1 MSRIEHLVGTYWFD
15 LLIALLTIVAILN
28 VVVGRGSSGAPTTT
42 LWFCLPAL
50 AILVLPLFARRWF
63 PFAGPAAYWLLAAG
77 ISFVDPLLIPYPEAI
92 FLLGLAAAFLLGN
105 LRDVRRAG
113 LGLAIVVGA
122 TATLIYNVPG
132 HSVDQLVFIP
142 VDFAVAWVAGL
153 AVRARAEQAEVA
165 ESHAT
170 QAEQQAEVAESHATQ
185 AEQERDAATRVAVAE
200 ERVRIARELH
210 DIVAHAVSVMVLQVG
225 AVRHHLPDAMAEDR
239 DALRGVEQAGR
250 GALAEMR
257 RLLSVMRRDGDGVE
271 FAPQPG
277 LDGLDS
283 LVKEIGRAGLPVE
296 LHLDGERF
304 PLPPGIDLSAYRIVQ
319 EGLTNALKHARA
331 SHAEVT
337 VRYAPDEVGIEVR
350 DDGSGATPSTPR
362 PRPRTD
368 RHPRARQ
375 TLRRRDD
382 RRHDKR
388 RRVHAQHPPPTHP
401 RPVMTIR
408 VLIADDQSMVRAGFR
423 MLLAGEQDMEVVA
436 EASNGL
442 EAVAKAAR
450 FDPTVILMDI
460 RMPELDGLQATRRI
474 LATDN
479 TARILILTTFGLDEY
494 IYEALSAGASGFVLK
509 DDPPEQLI
517 EAVRTVAAGDALL
530 SPAITKRVINQFT
543 RIPRH
548 EPPKELD
555 ELTAREQDLLR
566 LIARG
571 LSNAEIGAELY
582 ISETTVKTHVTHIL
596 QKLGLRDRVQVVVLA
611 YQTGLVR

>member
-1 MSRIEHLVGTYWFD
+1 M
-15 LLIALLTIVAILN
+15 
-28 VVVGRGSSGAPTTT
+28 
-42 LWFCLPAL
+42 
-50 AILVLPLFARRWF
+50 
-63 PFAGPAAYWLLAAG
+63 
-77 ISFVDPLLIPYPEAI
+77 
-92 FLLGLAAAFLLGN
+92 
-105 LRDVRRAG
+105 
-113 LGLAIVVGA
+113 
-122 TATLIYNVPG
+122 
-132 HSVDQLVFIP
+132 
-142 VDFAVAWVAGL
+142 
-153 AVRARAEQAEVA
+153 
-165 ESHAT
+165 
-170 QAEQQAEVAESHATQ
+170 
-185 AEQERDAATRVAVAE
+185 
-200 ERVRIARELH
+200 
-210 DIVAHAVSVMVLQVG
+210 
-225 AVRHHLPDAMAEDR
+225 
-239 DALRGVEQAGR
+239 
-250 GALAEMR
+250 
-257 RLLSVMRRDGDGVE
+257 
-271 FAPQPG
+271 
-277 LDGLDS
+277 
-283 LVKEIGRAGLPVE
+283 
-296 LHLDGERF
+296 
-304 PLPPGIDLSAYRIVQ
+304 Q

-337 VRYAPDEVGIEVR
+337 VRYAPDEVGIEVH
-350 DDGSGATPSTPR
+350 DDGTGATPSDGYGHGLIGIR
-362 PRPRTD
+362 ERVK
-368 RHPRARQ
+368 

-401 RPVMTIR
+401 RPAMTIR

-442 EAVAKAAR
+442 EAVAMAAR

-494 IYEALSAGASGFVLK
+494 VYEALSAGASGFVLK

-530 SPAITKRVINQFT
+530 SPAITKRVIKQFT

-548 EPPKELD
+548 VPPKELD
-555 ELTAREQDLLR
+555 ELTAREQDILR

-611 YQTGLVR
+611 YQTGFVT